1 VINLP
6 KTTGGVDVVKW
17 ISIGLTVIS
26 LFGGT
31 MVWASTQLDTLEK
44 DIKSDV
50 REDYVKKEDYARIE
64 ERIINQDKQLDDMN
78 KKLDTILTKIHDR

>member
-1 VINLP
+1 MP

>member
-1 VINLP
+1 LP
-6 KTTGGVDVVKW
+6 KASSGSEVIKW
-17 ISIGLTVIS
+17 LSIGLTVIS